1 MISKEERKAIDAHL
15 AVIAGRN
22 GGVLTADNVVSDAQR
37 PESPLHGLAIWKG
50 WDREKAAHAHW
61 LETARELIREV
72 RVIVSNETTIINAP
86 FYIRDPDADVDD
98 QGYISVIEIRSD
110 EDRARAAL
118 VAEFKRVADMLRRAR
133 EIARAL
139 GMEEDVERLIAGV
152 SGLREMVSAKQPK
165 RRGPSGSTA
174 EARA

>member
-15 AVIAGRN
+15 AVIAERN
-22 GGVLTADNVVSDAQR
+22 GGVLTPDNVVSDAQR
-37 PESPLHGLAIWKG
+37 PESPLYSLSIWKG
-50 WDREKAAHAHW
+50 WDREKAAHAYW
-61 LETARELIREV
+61 LEAARELIREV
-72 RVIVSNETTIINAP
+72 RVVMSNETTIISAP
-86 FYIRDPDADVDD
+86 FYVRNPDADGDD
-98 QGYISVIEIRSD
+98 QGYVSVAEIRND

-118 VAEFKRVADMLRRAR
+118 LAEFKRVADMLRRAR

-152 SGLREMVSAKQPK
+152 SGLREMVGAKQSK
-165 RRGPSGSTA
+165 RRGPSEPAT